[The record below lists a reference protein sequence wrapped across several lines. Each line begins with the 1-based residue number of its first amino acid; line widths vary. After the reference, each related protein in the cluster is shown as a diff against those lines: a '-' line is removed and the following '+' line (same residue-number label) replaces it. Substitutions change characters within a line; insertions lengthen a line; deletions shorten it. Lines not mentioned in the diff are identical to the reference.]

1 MKHNQTYCQQPL
13 LKGDQFMDKFESA
26 ASALADFAIRRP
38 VTIGMLFLSMLV
50 FGIISSQLLPLEKFP
65 SIDIPEI
72 AIRIPYNDATP
83 VEVEKMIT
91 RPVEEALATM
101 SGIKRLRSRSS
112 EDGSEVQ
119 LQFAWDENL
128 KAKGIEAREK
138 IDAIRADLPDDV
150 ERVLVFQFNTNDM
163 PIFSLRVSSKR
174 DLSSAYDLLERNLK
188 RPIERVAG
196 VSKVELY
203 GVTKKQISIRLDQQL
218 MAALQVDTNEL
229 SSALSNANFSL
240 TAGSFID
247 SDIQQ
252 KITVNP
258 QGEFTSLQEIRDL
271 MIKKGVRLSDIALV
285 KYEKP
290 KRIEGRHLD
299 KSYAVGFNIYRESTS
314 NMVEVASNVLN
325 VIDDASLNPAFD
337 GIHLYIMQNE
347 AESVTE
353 SLSDLLSAGMIG
365 ALLSL
370 IVLYAFLR
378 NVSSTLLVVLSVP
391 FSICI
396 TLGCMYMMGYTINI
410 LSMMGLMLA
419 VGMLVDN
426 AVVVTESISQERE
439 KNPDVVAA
447 TKAGVGKVSLAV
459 IAGTITTA
467 IVFLPNIVGA
477 KVNITV
483 FLEHVAIA
491 ICISLFASL
500 LISQTLIPL
509 LSTKINP
516 KVDKKTK
523 SKHPKR
529 STKIATWYKHLLI
542 WTLNNQGKTSLI
554 AILILGSTA
563 LPMQHVTSDDDNN
576 DNQSQIWMNYD
587 IQGSFSLEE
596 VEKTVTKMEAYLYT
610 NQQEFHIKQVYTY
623 YTAGF
628 AVSGIT
634 LIDDIP
640 MSQSEIK
647 KLITENLPTFVRAK
661 PSFQWEEGNGG
672 GIQMTI
678 VGESSERLGQIA
690 EQIVPIL
697 GNVEGLSEVKTDTSW
712 QKQELQIV
720 INSQK
725 AFRFGLNSTD
735 ISRVVSTALR
745 GTNLRTFRYGDSGEV
760 GIRLMYDKELQ
771 NSVDALK
778 NLTITRIS
786 GQNITLD
793 MIAKLTV
800 KPRLSEINRSYRQTS
815 TTIRGNLQDGFTL
828 EDAQKSIEGVMQHI
842 KLPTGYDWTF
852 DGSIKRQNQNEDA
865 MQTNMLLALIMIYI
879 VMAALFES
887 LLLPTA
893 VITSLLFSMTGV
905 FWALFATGLDMSIM
919 SMIGMLILMGIVVNN
934 GIVLVD
940 RINQLINIG
949 YSVQQAIIEACLTR
963 VKPIL
968 MTVATTVLGL
978 VPLAIGSTQIGGD
991 GPPYSPMAISI
1002 IGGLIF
1008 STLTSLV
1015 LVPLTYL
1022 LLLKLRAK
1030 TINMITNSKDMV
1042 NRVINV

>member
-1 MKHNQTYCQQPL
+1 
-13 LKGDQFMDKFESA
+13 MDKFESA

-150 ERVLVFQFNTNDM
+150 ERVLVYQFNTNDM
-163 PIFSLRVSSKR
+163 PIFSLRVSSER

-529 STKIATWYKHLLI
+529 STKIATWYKYLLI

-576 DNQSQIWMNYD
+576 DNQSQVWMNYD

-596 VEKTVTKMEAYLYT
+596 VEKTVTKMEAYLYA
-610 NQQEFHIKQVYTY
+610 NQQKFHIKQVYTY

-634 LIDDIP
+634 LIDDLP

>member
-1 MKHNQTYCQQPL
+1 
-13 LKGDQFMDKFESA
+13 
-26 ASALADFAIRRP
+26 
-38 VTIGMLFLSMLV
+38 
-50 FGIISSQLLPLEKFP
+50 
-65 SIDIPEI
+65 
-72 AIRIPYNDATP
+72 
-83 VEVEKMIT
+83 
-91 RPVEEALATM
+91 
-101 SGIKRLRSRSS
+101 
-112 EDGSEVQ
+112 
-119 LQFAWDENL
+119 
-128 KAKGIEAREK
+128 
-138 IDAIRADLPDDV
+138 
-150 ERVLVFQFNTNDM
+150 M
-163 PIFSLRVSSKR
+163 PIFSLRVSSER

-1022 LLLKLRAK
+1022 LLLKLREK

>member
-1 MKHNQTYCQQPL
+1 
-13 LKGDQFMDKFESA
+13 MDKFESA
-26 ASALADFAIRRP
+26 GSALADFAIRRP
-38 VTIGMLFLSMLV
+38 VTIMMLFLSMLV
-50 FGIISSQLLPLEKFP
+50 FGILSSQLLPLEKFP

-112 EDGSEVQ
+112 EDAAEIQ

-138 IDAIRADLPDDV
+138 IDAIRAELPDDV
-150 ERVLVFQFNTNDM
+150 ERILVYQFNTNDM
-163 PIFSLRVSSKR
+163 PIFSLRVSSER
-174 DLSSAYDLLERNLK
+174 DLSSAYDLLDRNLK

-203 GVTKKQISIRLDQQL
+203 GVTKKQISIRLDQKL

-229 SSALSNANFSL
+229 ANSLSNANFSL

-247 SDIQQ
+247 SDIDQ

-271 MIKKGVRLSDIALV
+271 MVKKGVRLSDIALV

-290 KRIEGRHLD
+290 KRTEGRHLD
-299 KSYAVGFNIYRESTS
+299 RSFAVGFNIYRDSTS
-314 NMVEVASNVLN
+314 NMVEVSSKVLK
-325 VIDDASLNPAFD
+325 VIEDANSNPAFN
-337 GIHLYIMQNE
+337 GIHLFIMQNE
-347 AESVTE
+347 AESVTK
-353 SLSDLLSAGMIG
+353 SLSDLLTAGMIG

-370 IVLYAFLR
+370 LVLYAFLR
-378 NVSSTLLVVLSVP
+378 NVTSTLLVVLSVP

-396 TLGCMYMMGYTINI
+396 TLGCMYILGYTINI

-426 AVVVTESISQERE
+426 AVVVTESIDQEKA
-439 KNPDVVAA
+439 KNPDVIAA

-477 KVNITV
+477 KVNITI

-509 LSTKINP
+509 LSTKI
-516 KVDKKTK
+516 KTK
-523 SKHPKR
+523 VVKSGNGNQPKPPG
-529 STKIATWYKHLLI
+529 KIATWYKKILL
-542 WTLNNQGKTSLI
+542 WSLKNQGKTSII
-554 AILILGSTA
+554 AILILASTA
-563 LPMQHVTSDDDNN
+563 LPMQHVTSDDDNDN
-576 DNQSQIWMNYD
+576 DQNRVWINYD
-587 IQGSFSLEE
+587 IQGSFSLDE
-596 VEKTVTKMEAYLYT
+596 VEKTVSKMEKYLYA
-610 NQQEFHIKQVYTY
+610 NQEEFHIKQVYTY

-634 LIDDIP
+634 LIDDLP
-640 MSQSEIK
+640 VSQSEVK
-647 KLITENLPTFVRAK
+647 KQITENLPKFVRAK
-661 PSFQWEEGNGG
+661 PSFQWDQGNGG

-678 VGESSERLGQIA
+678 VGDSSERLGQIA
-690 EQIVPIL
+690 EQITPIL
-697 GNVEGLSEVKTDTSW
+697 SNIAGLSEIKTDTSR

-720 INSQK
+720 IDRQK
-725 AFRFGLNSTD
+725 AFRFGLNASD
-735 ISRVVSTALR
+735 ISQVVSTALR
-745 GTNLRTFRYGDSGEV
+745 GANLRTFRYGDTGEV
-760 GIRLMYDKELQ
+760 GIRLMYDQALQ

-778 NLTITRIS
+778 NLTITRAS
-786 GQNITLD
+786 GQNVTLD

-815 TTIRGNLQDGFTL
+815 ITIGGNLQDGFTL

-905 FWALFATGLDMSIM
+905 FWALFAAGLPMSIM

-940 RINQLINIG
+940 RINQLINAG
-949 YSVQQAIIEACLTR
+949 YAVQQAIIEACLTR
-963 VKPIL
+963 VRPIL

-978 VPLAIGSTQIGGD
+978 VPLAIGSTRIGGD

-1015 LVPLTYL
+1015 LVPLAYL

-1030 TINMITNSKDMV
+1030 TTEMISNSKRMI
-1042 NRVINV
+1042 NRVISI